1 MIETVGSKLMALA
14 QPRSLILALALLVL
28 VSCLPPFEGVPA
40 DETRVGISLT
50 EAQSLV
56 PFTICLPEY
65 LPDTIGKDAQI
76 TYHADFG
83 DPMESDIQLR
93 YYRRGTTE
101 VVVEIVENHWPRA
114 SVQYEIT
121 DVSKESSLRDLLAWI
136 VGWEKWEEAMVQA
149 QATFS
154 VGQDDQQWS
163 LVEITDPPALR
174 ANLIEWAEDPVFYR
188 LYTRLPAQDALQI
201 AVSTTD
207 CLE

>member
-1 MIETVGSKLMALA
+1 MIETVGGKPMALA
-14 QPRSLILALALLVL
+14 RPHSLILALTLLVL
-28 VSCLPPFEGVPA
+28 AACLPAFEGVPA

-50 EAQSLV
+50 EAQNLV

-65 LPDTIGKDAQI
+65 LPDIVGKDAQI

-114 SVQYEIT
+114 SSQYKITEI
-121 DVSKESSLRDLLAWI
+121 SKESSLRDLLAWI
-136 VGWEKWEEAMVQA
+136 VGWKKWEEAMVQA

-154 VGQDDQQWS
+154 VDQDDPQRS

-174 ANLIEWAEDPVFYR
+174 ANLIEWAKDPVFYR
-188 LYTRLPAQDALQI
+188 LYTRLPTQDALQI
-201 AVSTTD
+201 AVSVTD
-207 CLE
+207 CRE